1 MKTKLVKLFNC
12 KEKEQSNVLALGV
25 KPLLFGDLL
34 KTTQR
39 LSSCQGNTSTG
50 DAKIP
55 TKENLQYFKM
65 MLSRYASQEQRVG
78 LMQELDHYHDA
89 MKTLLNFHLEPGVD
103 PRFG

>member
-1 MKTKLVKLFNC
+1 MKI
-12 KEKEQSNVLALGV
+12 Q
-25 KPLLFGDLL
+25 
-34 KTTQR
+34 
-39 LSSCQGNTSTG
+39 
-50 DAKIP
+50 I
-55 TKENLQYFKM
+55 KM